1 MKELKTIVLF
11 ISTTIFNSVV
21 LYKLMISDLSINYVL
36 GIMLIFIF
44 LSILLAML
52 VSEK

>member
-1 MKELKTIVLF
+1 MKVLKTILVF
-11 ISTTIFNSVV
+11 IITVSFNSVV
-21 LYKLMISDLSINYVL
+21 LYKLMLSDLDVSYVL